1 MRLGLT
7 NNLCDSYCIIKM
19 TITSHH
25 LKAND
30 MGVKQEQ
37 NFDLWVNPFSDLKEI
52 VLISNQYFNICL
64 WSHSLTSSNFILF
77 LSACC
82 LSFVHLFSLR
92 IVKMLSVI
100 LAFRWKSIWGKI
112 IVGDKKHHLD
122 QETSKHTWWI
132 FSPGFI
138 YSSLEN
144 NYGAKWLGMEV

>member
-100 LAFRWKSIWGKI
+100 LAFRWKVHLRKNNCWGQKTPP
-112 IVGDKKHHLD
+112 GSRD
-122 QETSKHTWWI
+122 KHTWWI

-144 NYGAKWLGMEV
+144 NYGAKWLGVEV